1 MVVNKV
7 SVFWSVM
14 VTSVLCAGAPL
25 LMAVINPRWPYWYDA
40 FFAQL
45 LTPMSADVLF
55 TVGLLVV
62 SASFPQRMQALAG
75 AVFNTSAQLGSS
87 IGLTVLSVIST
98 SVTEESGVD
107 DLRSP
112 RALMEGYR
120 ASFWALFAFTATAIV
135 VGGLG
140 LRKVGKVGDK
150 RD

>member
-1 MVVNKV
+1 
-7 SVFWSVM
+7 
-14 VTSVLCAGAPL
+14 
-25 LMAVINPRWPYWYDA
+25 MAVINPHWPYWYDA
-40 FFAQL
+40 LFAQL
-45 LTPMSADVLF
+45 LTPLSADVLF

-62 SASFPQRMQALAG
+62 SASFPPRMQGLAG

-98 SVTEESGVD
+98 SVTKDSGVE
-107 DLRSP
+107 DLQSP
-112 RALMEGYR
+112 QALMEGYR
-120 ASFWALFAFTATAIV
+120 ASFWALFAFTAIAVI